1 MLGREPYETRFQGGT
16 EIRGFNQIAKF
27 LRHIIPQN
35 KLYCFSEKKMLGVR
49 CTLTKKE
56 NLLKIIT
63 INERVEEAG
72 AATRPDILRLFGQG
86 NFIFHQEKRSGNFE
100 K

>member
-1 MLGREPYETRFQGGT
+1 MNHTKLVFKGAQKFEDLTKSQNFCGT
-16 EIRGFNQIAKF
+16 LFHKISFIVLAK
-27 LRHIIPQN
+27 
-35 KLYCFSEKKMLGVR
+35 KKIGGVR
-49 CTLTKKE
+49 CTLTKKK

-63 INERVEEAG
+63 LNERVEEAG